1 MGFVRKIGRKI
12 DDEIIQPVVN
22 TVEKIVESP
31 EALLAIAALAV
42 GVPYIPGVSELALAE
57 GAAVGLTAAEA
68 AGLGLTAAEAT
79 AAGLSAAEF
88 AAASAGTAGAGAGL
102 LSGAGASAL
111 DAGMGVYPT
120 SGISSAV
127 GGLSALDAGMG
138 TYSSLSS
145 EIASSGLTGDVLTKA
160 SSATGL
166 STDTLS
172 RLGSAGVQT
181 LLGGMGGGSTSN
193 LGNLI
198 SGGLGTAGSLLQ
210 MQQSKEAAQKA
221 QVRIDAETAAAKQ
234 AAAFKPVGMTTRF
247 GTSKFE
253 TDPVTGQLTSAGYTL
268 SPEAKAQQDRF
279 VALSNQ
285 GLTQAEQAQSQFAPL
300 QTGAQSL
307 FSLGN
312 KYISQTP
319 ESVAQNYLTQQMAL
333 LQPGREL
340 ELANLQNRLQAQ
352 GRGGLA
358 VAQGGSYGA
367 TTPELQALFNARA
380 MQEAQLGAQAQQAG
394 QQQVLFGAGLL
405 GQGSQAMGQYYGGQQ
420 AAYAPYTAAQ
430 GQVQNLE
437 QLGQQPLSMG
447 AALGQQS
454 SLAGARVGQLGLT
467 GAQLS
472 TNLATSDDATRNLL
486 AQGLRAAGNP
496 NNMFGQALGNVAGGL
511 FSGGARS
518 AFSQTGLGSSGF
530 GTGLAYGNQD
540 LGTFV

>member
-1 MGFVRKIGRKI
+1 MGWKKFKSFLKKVAK
-12 DDEIIQPVVN
+12 PV
-22 TVEKIVESP
+22 
-31 EALLAIAALAV
+31 AAIAAIAFPPLIPAIGTAIAGVGASAAV
-42 GVPYIPGVSELALAE
+42 IAAT
-57 GAAVGLTAAEA
+57 GAAAL
-68 AGLGLTAAEAT
+68 
-79 AAGLSAAEF
+79 
-88 AAASAGTAGAGAGL
+88 
-102 LSGAGASAL
+102 GAGASLASGDSLKTAL
-111 DAGMGVYPT
+111 TTGA
-120 SGISSAV
+120 I
-127 GGLSALDAGMG
+127 
-138 TYSSLSS
+138 
-145 EIASSGLTGDVLTKA
+145 SGLTAGAIGAVSGEGGLFSGGGGAPTSVPDMSGLATE
-160 SSATGL
+160 SANLSAEIGSKGLIGGALESAAKITGL

-181 LLGGMGGGSTSN
+181 LLGGIGGGSTSN

-198 SGGLGTAGSLLQ
+198 SGGLLTAGGLLQ

>member
-1 MGFVRKIGRKI
+1 MGWKKFKSFLKKVAK
-12 DDEIIQPVVN
+12 PV
-22 TVEKIVESP
+22 
-31 EALLAIAALAV
+31 AAIAAIAFPPLIPAIGTAIAGVGASAAV
-42 GVPYIPGVSELALAE
+42 IAAT
-57 GAAVGLTAAEA
+57 GAAAL
-68 AGLGLTAAEAT
+68 
-79 AAGLSAAEF
+79 
-88 AAASAGTAGAGAGL
+88 
-102 LSGAGASAL
+102 GAGASLASGDSLKTAL
-111 DAGMGVYPT
+111 TTGAISGLTAGVGESV
-120 SGISSAV
+120 SGNYA
-127 GGLSALDAGMG
+127 A
-138 TYSSLSS
+138 LSS
-145 EIASSGLTGDVLTKA
+145 EIGSKGLVGGALE
-160 SSATGL
+160 SAAKITGL

-181 LLGGMGGGSTSN
+181 LLGGIGGGSTSN

-198 SGGLGTAGSLLQ
+198 SGGLVTAGGLLQ

-472 TNLATSDDATRNLL
+472 TNLATGANATANPY
-486 AQGLRAAGNP
+486 AQALMAAGNP
-496 NNMFGQALGNVAGGL
+496 SSMFGQALGNVAGGL
-511 FSGGARS
+511 LSNRPVNP
-518 AFSQTGLGSSGF
+518 LSSS
-530 GTGLAYGNQD
+530 AYGPGIAGFQNMQTD
-540 LGTFV
+540 IYGG

>member
-1 MGFVRKIGRKI
+1 MGWKKFIKKIIK
-12 DDEIIQPVVN
+12 PV
-22 TVEKIVESP
+22 
-31 EALLAIAALAV
+31 AAIAAIAFPPL
-42 GVPYIPGVSELALAE
+42 IPAIGTALGASAAAASVV
-57 GAAVGLTAAEA
+57 GAAALGAGASLASGDSLKTALTTGAISGLTA
-68 AGLGLTAAEAT
+68 GIG
-79 AAGLSAAEF
+79 
-88 AAASAGTAGAGAGL
+88 GAV
-102 LSGAGASAL
+102 SGGASAL

-145 EIASSGLTGDVLTKA
+145 EIGSKGLLSDTLAKA

-181 LLGGMGGGSTSN
+181 LLGGIGGGSTSN

-198 SGGLGTAGSLLQ
+198 SGGLLTAGGLLQ

-367 TTPELQALFNARA
+367 TTPELQALYNARA

-472 TNLATSDDATRNLL
+472 TNLATGANATANPY
-486 AQGLRAAGNP
+486 AQALMAAGNP
-496 NNMFGQALGNVAGGL
+496 SSMFGQALGNVAGGL
-511 FSGGARS
+511 LGGGARS